1 MKMKKK
7 NVTMILI
14 FSLIVALIFMIPTIS
29 NAKDVIYKE
38 PSVNSSNTDK
48 DGLDDMI
55 KDAQDFENREIEDKN
70 IVQVDDPGKLSTFSS
85 SIYTILLIA
94 ATAVTVVVGVIL
106 GMKYMIGSVEEKAEL
121 KKILVPYVVGCAAI
135 YGALGIWKLLVTIL
149 SSI

>member
-7 NVTMILI
+7 NITIILI
-14 FSLIVALIFMIPTIS
+14 FSLIIALIFMIPTIS
-29 NAKDVIYKE
+29 SAKDVIYKE
-38 PSVNSSNTDK
+38 PSVNSSDTDK

-55 KDAQDFENREIEDKN
+55 MDAQDFENREIEDQN

-85 SIYTILLIA
+85 SLYTILLIA

-106 GMKYMIGSVEEKAEL
+106 GMKYMIGSVEEKAEY

>member
-38 PSVNSSNTDK
+38 PSVNSSGTDK

-55 KDAQDFENREIEDKN
+55 NDAQDFENREIEDKN
-70 IVQVDDPGKLSTFSS
+70 IVQIDDPGKLSDFSS
-85 SIYTILLIA
+85 SLYTILLIA
-94 ATAVTVVVGVIL
+94 ATAVTLIVGIVL
-106 GMKYMIGSVEEKAEL
+106 GIKYMVGSAEEKAEY
-121 KKILVPYVVGCAAI
+121 KKMLIPYVAGCIAI
-135 YGALGIWKLLVTIL
+135 YGSLGIWKLVVSIL